1 MSRAHILMGLVS
13 PRSSAHCSIRSSIRC
28 RRSTGWTTAIVSF
41 ERAVLKVRPNLDCL
55 PSTGGENPMK
65 IVSSDRFQSL
75 LSMAKS
81 CYDFVVLDSPPALHV
96 ADLVVLAKLCQHIV
110 FIVQAGRLPNEMVA
124 EAIRRFSQE
133 DQTKMVTLLTRARKS
148 HINYQGY
155 YSAYG
160 AKS

>member
-1 MSRAHILMGLVS
+1 MSPAPIERTLLDPFIDQVQTIDWLDD
-13 PRSSAHCSIRSSIRC
+13 RYC
-28 RRSTGWTTAIVSF
+28 IV

-75 LSMAKS
+75 LSMA
-81 CYDFVVLDSPPALHV
+81 SPAMTSWSWTVHQPYTWPTRSGARQTLSAYRVHRS
-96 ADLVVLAKLCQHIV
+96 
-110 FIVQAGRLPNEMVA
+110 GRTPTKRNG
-124 EAIRRFSQE
+124 RRSDKAVFSQE